1 MELVKKTSRGVYLNM
16 NHRSSDV
23 QYETDLQTERD
34 KQNGRGL
41 FWLRDIQFSL
51 ESTLLKSTS
60 FVDELQS

>member
-1 MELVKKTSRGVYLNM
+1 M

-34 KQNGRGL
+34 KNGRGL
-41 FWLRDIQFSL
+41 FWLRGIQFSL
-51 ESTLLKSTS
+51 ESTVLKSTS